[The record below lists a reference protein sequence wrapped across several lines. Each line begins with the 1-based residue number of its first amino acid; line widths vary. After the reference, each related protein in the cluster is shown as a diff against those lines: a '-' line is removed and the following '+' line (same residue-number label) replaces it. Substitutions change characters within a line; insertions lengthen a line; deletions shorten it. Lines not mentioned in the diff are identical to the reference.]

1 MIDAEQE
8 SSCSIFRKRLAQ
20 VFIGEAR
27 MIRKRLL
34 IWFVVI
40 ALLPVIGVGIGTSL
54 VSYFNGRQQSIDRLA
69 SVAARKE
76 LAIEGWVESLQQ
88 DLLFASQ
95 TDCSPQFVNTAL
107 RLGNED
113 KEYDWYYNLVRRQL
127 EAFVNQSPRIE
138 ELFLVDLQGE
148 VVVSTDVAREG
159 QVYYNQALFQRGLL
173 APATQLPFHPL
184 VSASGEGGFLL
195 QDRISVI
202 AVVPVVGTD
211 QKLRGL
217 MGGRAPVEDVHM
229 ILEEGT
235 GLGET
240 GKAYLVGREHS
251 ALAGTTL
258 APTGEE
264 VYTVQTE
271 GIDAAIQGGDS
282 GSGMYDDARGTS
294 VVGIYRWLSPLGAVL
309 SVEQDLSEAFRAVW
323 VTTGVNVV
331 IALAAVLLAV
341 VASLSMTR
349 SIADPIVDLADTA
362 TQISSGAL
370 DRTAKVERQDE
381 IGALAQAFNSMT
393 AQLRDLINSLEN
405 RVEERTRALQE
416 ANAALEQRALQLQ
429 TSAQVGREI
438 TSILDIDVL
447 LPRVVETIR
456 EAFGYYHVQVF
467 LVDREANELVLRA
480 SSDNKSLEH
489 RRLDLDTISIN
500 TRAAVTG
507 QAVLANNV
515 LHEPGFLPDS
525 QLPETRS
532 ELVIPLRLGKQ
543 VIGTLDVHNRQVGAF
558 TQEDMVAVQSLGD
571 QIVVAIENAHLYDQ
585 SRELAVLEE
594 RTRLARD
601 LHDSV
606 TQSLYSLVLL
616 TEGWR
621 RMLSAGSETQI
632 EDHLRRI
639 GEIGQQ
645 ALCEMRLLIHELRP
659 PMLEQEGL
667 VGAVRKRLDAIEKRV
682 GIEARVVMEDLVEL
696 PASLEEGMYWITQEA
711 LNNALKHAAAKKE
724 TVRICIV
731 GERLVLEIAD
741 DGQGFDLEA
750 AKNKGGMGLAS
761 MAERAREMGGTLT
774 IESAP
779 GRGTV
784 VRVSVPVPLAEE

>member
-1 MIDAEQE
+1 
-8 SSCSIFRKRLAQ
+8 
-20 VFIGEAR
+20 

-54 VSYFNGRQQSIDRLA
+54 VSYVNGRQQSIARLE

-76 LAIEGWVESLQQ
+76 LAIQGWVESLHQ

-107 RLGNED
+107 RLGNEG
-113 KEYDWYYNLVRRQL
+113 KEYTWYYSLVRRQL

-148 VVVSTDVAREG
+148 VVVSTNVAREG
-159 QVYYNQALFQRGLL
+159 QVYYNKALFQRGLL
-173 APATQLPFHPL
+173 APATQLPFHSL
-184 VSASGEGGFLL
+184 VSATGEGGFLP

-217 MGGRAPVEDVHM
+217 MGGRAPAEDVHT
-229 ILEEGT
+229 ILDEGT

-240 GKAYLVGREHS
+240 GKAYLVGTDHS
-251 ALAGTTL
+251 ALAGTSL
-258 APTGEE
+258 APTREE

-271 GIDAAIQGGDS
+271 GIDAAIRGATS
-282 GSGMYDDARGTS
+282 GSGVYDDAMGTP

-309 SVEQDLSEAFRAVW
+309 SVEQDLSEAFGAVW

-331 IALAAVLLAV
+331 IALAAVVLAV
-341 VASLSMTR
+341 VASVSMNR

-370 DRTAKVERQDE
+370 DQTAKVKRQDE
-381 IGALAQAFNSMT
+381 IGALAEAFNSMT

-405 RVEERTRALQE
+405 RVDERTRALQE

-429 TSAQVGREI
+429 TGAQVGREI

-489 RRLDLDTISIN
+489 RRLDLDATSIN
-500 TRAAVTG
+500 ATAAVTG

-532 ELVIPLRLGKQ
+532 ELVIPLRLGTQ

-558 TQEDMVAVQSLGD
+558 TREDMVAVQSLGD

-585 SRELAVLEE
+585 SRELAILEE

-621 RMLSAGSETQI
+621 RLLSAGSGAQI
-632 EDHLRRI
+632 EDYLGRI
-639 GEIGQQ
+639 GEIAQQ
-645 ALCEMRLLIHELRP
+645 ALREMRLLIHELRP
-659 PMLEQEGL
+659 PMLEQAGL
-667 VGAVRKRLDAIEKRV
+667 VGAVRKRLDAVEKRL
-682 GIEARVVMEDLVEL
+682 GIEARVVMDDLVEL
-696 PASLEEGMYWITQEA
+696 PASLEEGLYWITQEA
-711 LNNALKHAAAKKE
+711 LNNTLKHAAARKE
-724 TVRICIV
+724 TVRICV
-731 GERLVLEIAD
+731 REGMLVLEITD

-750 AKNKGGMGLAS
+750 AKHRGGMGLTS
-761 MAERAREMGGTLT
+761 MGERARQMGGMLA

-779 GRGTV
+779 GQGTTV
-784 VRVSVPVPLAEE
+784 TVRVPLP

>member
-1 MIDAEQE
+1 
-8 SSCSIFRKRLAQ
+8 
-20 VFIGEAR
+20 

-40 ALLPVIGVGIGTSL
+40 ALLPVIGVGIATSL
-54 VSYFNGRQQSIDRLA
+54 VSYVNGRQQSIDRLE

-76 LAIEGWVESLQQ
+76 LAIQGWVESLHQ

-95 TDCSPQFVNTAL
+95 TDCAPQFVNTAL

-113 KEYDWYYNLVRRQL
+113 KEYAWYYGLVRRQL
-127 EAFVNQSPRIE
+127 EAFVDRSPRIE

-159 QVYYNQALFQRGLL
+159 QVYYNQALFQHGLL
-173 APATQLPFHPL
+173 VPATQLPFHSL
-184 VSASGEGGFLL
+184 VSASGEGGFLP
-195 QDRISVI
+195 QDRASVI
-202 AVVPVVGTD
+202 AVVPVVGPD
-211 QKLRGL
+211 QQLRGL
-217 MGGRAPVEDVHM
+217 MGGRAPVEDVHT
-229 ILEEGT
+229 ILAEGT

-240 GKAYLVGREHS
+240 GKAYLVDTEHS

-258 APTGEE
+258 APASGE
-264 VYTVQTE
+264 VYAIQTQ
-271 GIDAAIQGGDS
+271 GIDAVIQEGAS
-282 GSGMYDDARGTS
+282 GSGVYDDALGTS

-323 VTTGVNVV
+323 LTTGVNVV
-331 IALAAVLLAV
+331 IALAAVALAV
-341 VASLSMTR
+341 AASLSMTR
-349 SIADPIVDLADTA
+349 SIADPIVDLADMA

-405 RVEERTRALQE
+405 RVDERTRALQE

-429 TSAQVGREI
+429 TSTQVGREI

-467 LVDREANELVLRA
+467 LVDREAKELVLRA
-480 SSDNKSLEH
+480 SSDRKSLEH
-489 RRLDLDTISIN
+489 GRLDLDAASIN
-500 TRAAVTG
+500 ARAAQTG
-507 QAVLANNV
+507 QAVLANDV
-515 LHEPGFLPDS
+515 LREPGFLPDS

-558 TQEDMVAVQSLGD
+558 TQEDVVAVQSLGD

-585 SRELAVLEE
+585 SRELAILEE

-621 RMLSAGSETQI
+621 RTLSTASEAQVQ
-632 EDHLRRI
+632 DRLRRI
-639 GEIGQQ
+639 GEIAQQ

-682 GIEARVVMEDLVEL
+682 SIEARVVMDDLVEL
-696 PASLEEGMYWITQEA
+696 PASLEEGLYWITQEA

-724 TVRICIV
+724 TVRICV
-731 GERLVLEIAD
+731 EDGRLVLEIAD
-741 DGQGFDLEA
+741 DGQGFDLGA
-750 AKNKGGMGLAS
+750 ARNKGGMGLAS
-761 MAERAREMGGTLT
+761 MEERARAMGGTLI

-779 GRGTV
+779 GRGTR
-784 VRVSVPVPLAEE
+784 VRVSVPVSLAEK

>member
-1 MIDAEQE
+1 M
-8 SSCSIFRKRLAQ
+8 
-20 VFIGEAR
+20 
-27 MIRKRLL
+27 
-34 IWFVVI
+34 
-40 ALLPVIGVGIGTSL
+40 
-54 VSYFNGRQQSIDRLA
+54 
-69 SVAARKE
+69 AARKE
-76 LAIEGWVESLQQ
+76 LAIQGWVESLQQ

-113 KEYDWYYNLVRRQL
+113 KEYAWYYNLVRRQL
-127 EAFVNQSPRIE
+127 QTFVSQSPRIE

-159 QVYYNQALFQRGLL
+159 QIYYNQALFQRGLL
-173 APATQLPFHPL
+173 APATQLPFHSV
-184 VSASGEGGFLL
+184 VSTFGDEDFLP

-211 QKLRGL
+211 QQLRGL
-217 MGGRAPVEDVHM
+217 MGGRAPVEDVHA
-229 ILEEGT
+229 ILAEGT
-235 GLGET
+235 GLGEM
-240 GKAYLVGREHS
+240 GKAYLVDTQHS
-251 ALAGTTL
+251 ALTGTYL
-258 APTGEE
+258 APPGKE
-264 VYTVQTE
+264 VYVVQTQ
-271 GIDAAIQGGDS
+271 GINAAIQGATS
-282 GSGMYDDARGTS
+282 GSGVYDDAMGTS
-294 VVGIYRWLSPLGAVL
+294 VVGIYRWLAPLGAVL

-323 VTTGVNVV
+323 ITTGVNLV

-341 VASLSMTR
+341 AASLSMTR
-349 SIADPIVDLADTA
+349 SIADPIVDLAQTA
-362 TQISSGAL
+362 TQISQGAL
-370 DRTAKVERQDE
+370 DRTADVARQDE

-405 RVEERTRALQE
+405 RVDERTRALQK
-416 ANAALEQRALQLQ
+416 ANWALEQRALQLQ

-456 EAFGYYHVQVF
+456 EAFGYYHVRVF
-467 LVDREANELVLRA
+467 LVDRDANELVLRA
-480 SSDNKSLEH
+480 SSDNRSLEH
-489 RRLDLDTISIN
+489 YRLDLGLVSIN
-500 TRAAVTG
+500 ARAAKTG
-507 QAVLANNV
+507 EAVLANDV
-515 LHEPGFLPDS
+515 LREPGFLSDS

-532 ELVIPLRLGKQ
+532 ELVIPLRLGNQ

-558 TQEDMVAVQSLGD
+558 TKEDMGAIQSLGD

-621 RMLSAGSETQI
+621 RLLSAGGGAQI
-632 EDHLRRI
+632 EDYLRRI
-639 GEIGQQ
+639 GEIAQQ
-645 ALCEMRLLIHELRP
+645 ALQEMRLLIHELRP

-667 VGAVRKRLDAIEKRV
+667 VGAVRKRLDAVEKRL
-682 GIEARVVMEDLVEL
+682 GIEARVVMDDLIEL
-696 PASLEEGMYWITQEA
+696 PTALEEGLYWITLEA
-711 LNNALKHAAAKKE
+711 LSNTLKHAAANRE
-724 TVRICIV
+724 TVRICV
-731 GERLVLEIAD
+731 RDEMLVVEITD

-750 AKNKGGMGLAS
+750 TKHRGGMGLIN
-761 MAERAREMGGTLT
+761 MAERARQMGGALT

-779 GRGTV
+779 GQGTTV
-784 VRVSVPVPLAEE
+784 MVRVPLPSAEA